1 MKIGRVLG
9 LLAPVA
15 LGVGIAV
22 WLIST
27 SEPPARVDSH
37 ERRVVART
45 LMVEAVPVRAVVR
58 GFGNVQAARSWEAIS
73 EVAGAII
80 WRHPDLD
87 TGNVLR
93 EGTTVLKIDPT
104 DYEFQVAQAEADLA
118 ALEAELAQLD
128 VDEENTGRLLALEQD
143 RLDLAETELARVRDL
158 VTRGVAAQSALDGQE
173 RATLQVRRVAVE
185 LQNALGLV
193 PTTRKKLDAQM
204 ARTDTVLARARRDR
218 EKTDIVVPFDLRV
231 GPVHV
236 ERHQFV
242 TAGQPLVTADDVS
255 QAQIT
260 AQIPLM
266 SFRRLMGGGG
276 DGSALTLDEMAT
288 RFDGVSVDVRLVSD
302 ASQTWPGQ
310 LVRVESALDPQAR
323 SAPAV
328 IMVDDPYANTN
339 PPLHLP
345 LVPNMY
351 AEIILTGPVIST
363 NVEVPD
369 SAVHG
374 GNLVYLRDGD
384 GRLEL
389 REVSV
394 AWRQDGQAV
403 LSGGIEPGEEIIL
416 DDLVPA
422 IPGMI
427 VTPAESPE

>member
-1 MKIGRVLG
+1 M
-9 LLAPVA
+9 
-15 LGVGIAV
+15 
-22 WLIST
+22 IST

-37 ERRVVART
+37 ERGVVAHT
-45 LMVEAVPVRAVVR
+45 VMAEAGPVRAVVR

-73 EVAGAII
+73 EVSGAIT

-87 TGNVLR
+87 TGNLLR
-93 EGTTVLKIDPT
+93 EGTRVLKIDPT
-104 DYEFQVAQAEADLA
+104 AYELQVAQAEADLA
-118 ALEAELAQLD
+118 ALDAEAAQLD
-128 VDEENTGRLLALEQD
+128 IDATNTERLLSLEQD
-143 RLDLAETELARVRDL
+143 RLDLAETELARMRDL
-158 VTRGVAAQSALDGQE
+158 VERGVASQSGLDGQE
-173 RATLQVRRVAVE
+173 RATLQVRRTTVE
-185 LQNALGLV
+185 LQNALDLI
-193 PTTRKKLDAQM
+193 PTQRKKLDAQM
-204 ARTDTVLARARRDR
+204 ARTKAILARARRDV

-231 GPVHV
+231 GSVHV
-236 ERHQFV
+236 QRHQFV

-276 DGSALTLDEMAT
+276 EGSALSLGDMPT
-288 RFDGVSVDVRLVSD
+288 RFNGISAEVQLVSD
-302 ASQTWPGQ
+302 PSQTWTGR

-328 IMVDDPYANTN
+328 IVVDDPYANTN

-351 AEIILTGPVIST
+351 AEVILTGPVIST
-363 NVEVPD
+363 SVKVPG

-374 GNLVYLRDGD
+374 GNLVYLRDAD

-403 LSGGIEPGEEIIL
+403 LSGGIAPGEEVIL
-416 DDLVPA
+416 GDLVPA

-427 VTPAESPE
+427 VTPAERPE

>member
-1 MKIGRVLG
+1 MAQAG
-9 LLAPVA
+9 
-15 LGVGIAV
+15 
-22 WLIST
+22 
-27 SEPPARVDSH
+27 
-37 ERRVVART
+37 
-45 LMVEAVPVRAVVR
+45 PVRAVVR

-73 EVAGAII
+73 EVSGAII

-87 TGNVLR
+87 TGNLLR
-93 EGTTVLKIDPT
+93 EGTKVLKIDPT
-104 DYEFQVAQAEADLA
+104 AYELQVAQAEADLA
-118 ALEAELAQLD
+118 ALDAEAAQLD
-128 VDEENTGRLLALEQD
+128 IDATNTERLLALEQD

-158 VTRGVAAQSALDGQE
+158 VERGVSSQSGLDGQE
-173 RATLQVRRVAVE
+173 RATLQVRRTTVE
-185 LQNALGLV
+185 LQNALDLI
-193 PTTRKKLDAQM
+193 PTRRKKLDAQM
-204 ARTDTVLARARRDR
+204 ARTTAILARARRDLG
-218 EKTDIVVPFDLRV
+218 KTDIVVPVDLRV
-231 GPVHV
+231 GTVHV
-236 ERHQFV
+236 EQHQFV

-276 DGSALTLDEMAT
+276 AGSALSLGDMPT
-288 RFDGVSVDVRLVSD
+288 RFNGISAEVRLVSD
-302 ASQTWPGQ
+302 PSQTWTGR

-328 IMVDDPYANTN
+328 IVVDDPYANTN

-351 AEIILTGPVIST
+351 AEVILTGPVIST
-363 NVEVPD
+363 SVKVPG

-374 GNLVYLRDGD
+374 GDLVYLRDAD

-403 LSGGIEPGEEIIL
+403 LSGGIAPGEEVIL
-416 DDLVPA
+416 GDLVPA

-427 VTPAESPE
+427 VTPAERPE